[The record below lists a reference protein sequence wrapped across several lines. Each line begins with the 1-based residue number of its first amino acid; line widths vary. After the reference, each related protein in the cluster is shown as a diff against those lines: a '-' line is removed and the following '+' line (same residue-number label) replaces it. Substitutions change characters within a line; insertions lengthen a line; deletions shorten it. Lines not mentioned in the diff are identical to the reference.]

1 MIIKQLSVFLENRP
15 GKLCEMVETL
25 AKNDIDISALSLADT
40 AEYGVLRLIVD
51 KPDSAKDVFKEEGVI
66 VSVNNVIAVTM
77 DDAPGGSVQILRLL
91 ADADISIEYMYACVG
106 KVSGKALMVVRTDN
120 QEKAEETLKN
130 GGFGQINPADIY
142 RI

>member
-51 KPDSAKDVFKEEGVI
+51 KPDRAKDVFKEEGVI
-66 VSVNNVIAVTM
+66 VSVNNVIAVAM
-77 DDAPGGSVQILRLL
+77 DDAIGGSVKILKVL
-91 ADADISIEYMYACVG
+91 ADAGISIEYMYACVG

>member
-51 KPDSAKDVFKEEGVI
+51 KPDRAKDVFKEEGVI
-66 VSVNNVIAVTM
+66 VSVNNVIAVAM
-77 DDAPGGSVQILRLL
+77 DDAIGGSVKILKVL
-91 ADADISIEYMYACVG
+91 ADAGISIEYMYACVG

-130 GGFGQINPADIY
+130 GGFANINPADIY